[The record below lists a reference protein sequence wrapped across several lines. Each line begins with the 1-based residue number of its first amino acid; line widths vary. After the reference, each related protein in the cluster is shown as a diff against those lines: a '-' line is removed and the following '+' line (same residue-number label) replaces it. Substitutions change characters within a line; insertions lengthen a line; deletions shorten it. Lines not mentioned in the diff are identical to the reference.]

1 MKLVI
6 DLSSN
11 TVAGRT
17 SDPGFSPSSGQVLT
31 DVPEGFDMERST
43 EWSFGPGG
51 LTHDPLVALNR
62 AKAARKALI
71 KNEAANLITASDWK
85 LQRAKERETAG
96 WATLA
101 DVDAVLTERE
111 SIRRSSGAAEL
122 ALEALTDVASVQSF
136 TWAVDV
142 FVIAP
147 RRLTHKQFIGLFTD
161 KELEDI
167 LAASLV
173 SKAMGA
179 WWKKF
184 ELADGVDRND
194 PDLWNGLQMLEF
206 AGFISQGRAAEIL
219 S

>member
-136 TWAVDV
+136 TWAADV
-142 FVIAP
+142 LVIAP
-147 RRLTHKQFIGLFTD
+147 RRLTHTQFVGLFTD
-161 KELEDI
+161 AELQGI
-167 LAASLV
+167 LAAAQASP
-173 SKAMGA
+173 AMGA

-184 ELADGVDRND
+184 ELANGVDLND
-194 PDLWNGLQMLEF
+194 RGAQGGLQALEF
-206 AGFISQGRAAEIL
+206 SGLIGEGRAAEIL